1 MYVCATLRHGA
12 CLATMKKTILIS
24 TFLAVAA
31 CSADNAEEQA
41 NVAATPPPEPS
52 IMVRMVDNITPA
64 SDIIWGVEDPQTDE
78 EWKVLDDAAVTLAE
92 EFEATRKGGGGPN
105 DATWASEAKFQ
116 AYLDQEM
123 AAIEQSRAAIA
134 ARDLDALFDAGG
146 ELYTPCE
153 ECHIDYNPAV
163 AGEEQ
168 Y

>member
-1 MYVCATLRHGA
+1 
-12 CLATMKKTILIS
+12 
-24 TFLAVAA
+24 
-31 CSADNAEEQA
+31 
-41 NVAATPPPEPS
+41 
-52 IMVRMVDNITPA
+52 MVRMVDTITPA

-78 EWKVLDDAAVTLAE
+78 EWQVLDDAAVTLAE
-92 EFEATRKGGGGPN
+92 AFEATRTGGGGPN
-105 DATWASEAKFQ
+105 DDAWASEAKFQ
-116 AYLDQEM
+116 AFLDQEM

-153 ECHIDYNPAV
+153 ECHIDFNPGV